1 MDVTPPKKRDWRRF
15 VLPCSLLLNLF
26 LVAVIGGRLLYG
38 RAERLDGASLLSR
51 LTSRAEAVLP
61 AGEAKAF
68 KAVIERDAPRF
79 AKTRQQLGAA
89 RAELVRQVVADPY
102 DKNAAGQA
110 LAAWKAAWDGFAA
123 DFSDTLVDALGQ
135 VSPEGRRKL
144 IAGRFGKLPKE

>member
-51 LTSRAEAVLP
+51 LTTRAEAVLP
-61 AGEAKAF
+61 ADEAKAF
-68 KAVIERDAPRF
+68 KTVIERDAPRF

-89 RAELVRQVVADPY
+89 RA
-102 DKNAAGQA
+102 
-110 LAAWKAAWDGFAA
+110 
-123 DFSDTLVDALGQ
+123 
-135 VSPEGRRKL
+135 
-144 IAGRFGKLPKE
+144 